1 MLSMVLLICAIGL
14 TSAVLTRWLSHPD
27 APIRILDRPN
37 ERSLHAAP
45 TPRTGGIAI
54 CVALLIGWIVSSAIA
69 KTPWLPAGIVPGAL
83 VIAAVALIDDRY
95 DLSAALRLVIQF
107 GAALLLCYD
116 GFVIDGEVLPGV
128 GLSAAPAVVLGVT
141 VLLTLWLTN
150 LYNFMDGMD
159 GFAAGMAVIG
169 FVTLAL
175 FGWEQGAM
183 LFAGASCAV
192 AAAAAGFLWFNF
204 PPARIFMGDSGST
217 TLGFLV
223 AGFGIWGSRLD
234 VLPIWLTL
242 TIFSPF
248 VLDASVTL
256 VRRAIRGERVWR
268 AHRSHYYQR
277 LVRLGWGHRRVVLG
291 EYAVMLACAISAW
304 VMLGKDTDTQWGM
317 LTGLVGGYF
326 LAAVAIH
333 RLERTHHAKLEN

>member
-1 MLSMVLLICAIGL
+1 MLSTALLVFGIGL
-14 TSAVLTRWLSHPD
+14 TSAVLTRWLSHPN

-37 ERSLHAAP
+37 ERSLHVAP

-54 CVALLIGWIVSSAIA
+54 CVALLSGWVVFLVASNAPGFPSGIG
-69 KTPWLPAGIVPGAL
+69 LGAL
-83 VIAAVALIDDRY
+83 VIAAVALFDDRY

-107 GAALLLCYD
+107 VAALLLCYD
-116 GFVIDGEVLPGV
+116 GFVINGEVLPGV
-128 GLSAAPAVVLGVT
+128 DLIAWPAVVLGVT

-175 FGWEQGAM
+175 LGWERGAM

-223 AGFGIWGSRLD
+223 AGFGIWGSRMD

-242 TIFSPF
+242 TVFSPF
-248 VLDASVTL
+248 VLDATVTL
-256 VRRAIRGERVWR
+256 VRRAIRGEPVWR

-277 LVRLGWGHRRVVLG
+277 LVRLGWGHRRAVLA
-291 EYAVMLACAISAW
+291 EYAVMIACAISAW
-304 VMLGKDTDTQWGM
+304 IMFGKDTDSQWGM
-317 LTGLVGGYF
+317 LSALVGGYF

-333 RLERTHHAKLEN
+333 RLERTQHAKLEN